1 MKNEAGS
8 SVEFYYFCRS
18 KQSDWKFERQI
29 YRQIYNRQKTDFQST
44 DTNIRLKSTMFL
56 PKFLETSLLICSLNK
71 TDWEAKGVRC
81 WIWHCWPYMHSEWTI
96 HERSVL
102 LRSQFWSGFVGWNSR
117 VWTTWVLEQFWEIAN
132 VKFLDT
138 FFLYQPVNMILR
150 KS

>member
-29 YRQIYNRQKTDFQST
+29 YRQIYRQKTDFQST

-56 PKFLETSLLICSLNK
+56 AKLLETSLLICSLNE